1 MLNTINR
8 IDSFQLLLISR
19 VLLGENVEKRG
30 NTAKLHHFACDVRIH
45 VVTSMVYASDS
56 IDCTFC
62 VFILQKKSDVNAL

>member
-30 NTAKLHHFACDVRIH
+30 NTAKVHHFAYDVRIP
-45 VVTSMVYASDS
+45 VGTSIVYASDS
-56 IDCTFC
+56 TVCTCC